1 MDLSSNAGVRRAF
14 SNRTGIIVP
23 EVPEVRIKKPFEQNQ
38 YHFMLTYLSLQKKP
52 VELPDDAEPESE
64 EETEVVADDNSN
76 HDNDSDMDDDYI

>member
-1 MDLSSNAGVRRAF
+1 MLVFVVPFPTALESLFPRFPRYVLRKDLN
-14 SNRTGIIVP
+14 
-23 EVPEVRIKKPFEQNQ
+23 QDQ
-38 YHFMLTYLSLQKKP
+38 YHFMLTYLSFLQKKP

>member
-1 MDLSSNAGVRRAF
+1 MLVFVVPFLTALESLFPRFPRYVLRKDL
-14 SNRTGIIVP
+14 
-23 EVPEVRIKKPFEQNQ
+23 NQ
-38 YHFMLTYLSLQKKP
+38 DQHHFMLTYLSLQKKP